1 MSAGIKGMH
10 QLWLDLYVFII
21 KKPTKHPI
29 TVLAVAVEGA
39 V

>member
-21 KKPTKHPI
+21 KKKQQNT
-29 TVLAVAVEGA
+29 LLQF
-39 V
+39 